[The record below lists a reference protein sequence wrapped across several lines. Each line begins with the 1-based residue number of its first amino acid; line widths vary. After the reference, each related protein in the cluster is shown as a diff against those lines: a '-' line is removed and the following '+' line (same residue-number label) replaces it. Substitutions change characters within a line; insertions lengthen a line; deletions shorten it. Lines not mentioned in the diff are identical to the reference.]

1 MAKFFRPPPTDAH
14 DFSDLF
20 RTIWNQGIGNT
31 AKSEGG
37 CGEKWDYGSLIDA
50 FAKQN
55 ASVSETTINNWLAG
69 HHAPRAPN
77 LYQLARIVSNQATFE
92 AWRDALFK
100 SADEKRRRPSG
111 QTHANLAQHDAA
123 QIAVAASNPAIAS
136 TKASPSS
143 APALRARRFFAL
155 QRLGMAIGLGTAMF
169 VLAGFGLHF
178 ALQPRIA
185 DLKVCDVANFSV
197 ANQSCSRHLDTFPD
211 GTKRVYV
218 SFDVLN
224 YPENK
229 PFTRT
234 WFFNGQKLSEREGL
248 LAKPWDGWTWF
259 GNKEPDKPGAVAM
272 DSGNYT
278 FRVMAGPAVRTVFF
292 QIGAGDQRK
301 PGHRFRDKFR
311 NGAAGFGPE
320 MVVLPKTGPV
330 KPGPS
335 LGKASPPERVGR
347 AAAIIYQM
355 AVSATE
361 VTWDEWAACV
371 NDGGCNAYRPEGRN
385 GAPGDHPVV
394 NVSHNDVFA
403 YIQWLNGKLGIAQE
417 RFDRYTLLTEA
428 EWEYAA
434 LAGASEGSLNG
445 YGAGATITPQQAHF
459 GQSLASGQPR
469 AVGSFPANA
478 WGLADM
484 HGNVAERV
492 EDCHRNGRDEPR
504 RDGSALLE
512 AQCLTRVV
520 KGGSFLNEP
529 ADLRAGA
536 RYPHSPERRAPDV
549 GFRLVRRLEQ
559 RTS

>member
-1 MAKFFRPPPTDAH
+1 MAKFFRPPPAEAH

-20 RTIWNQGIGNT
+20 RTIWEQGIGNI
-31 AKSEGG
+31 AKPEGG
-37 CGEKWDYGSLIDA
+37 CGEKWDHDSLIEA

-55 ASVSETTINNWLAG
+55 GSVSETTINNWLSG
-69 HHAPRAPN
+69 QHAPRAPN
-77 LYQLARIVSNQATFE
+77 LYQLARIVSNPATFE
-92 AWRDALFK
+92 AWRDVLFK
-100 SADEKRRRPSG
+100 CARVKRARSRAPALIAAPVAPDGGVTVPAPAPPANPAPSVRGFALPRR
-111 QTHANLAQHDAA
+111 
-123 QIAVAASNPAIAS
+123 PAIA
-136 TKASPSS
+136 
-143 APALRARRFFAL
+143 F
-155 QRLGMAIGLGTAMF
+155 GLGA
-169 VLAGFGLHF
+169 VLLALAGFGLNF

-197 ANQSCSRHLDTFPD
+197 ANQSCSRHLDTFPH

-224 YPENK
+224 YPDNK

-234 WFFNGQKLSEREGL
+234 WFLNGQKLSEREGL

-259 GNKEPDKPGAVAM
+259 GNKEPDKPDAVAM

-278 FRVMAGPAVRTVFF
+278 FRAVAGPAVRTVFF
-292 QIGAGDQRK
+292 QIDAGDQRK
-301 PGHRFRDKFR
+301 PGQRFRDAFR

-320 MVVLPKTGPV
+320 MVVLSKTGAV
-330 KPGPS
+330 KPSPAA
-335 LGKASPPERVGR
+335 GKAAPPETIGR
-347 AAAIIYQM
+347 AAAIPYSM

-361 VTWDEWAACV
+361 VTWDAWEACV
-371 NDGGCNAYRPEGRN
+371 NDGGCNGYRPAGRN

-403 YIQWLNGKLGIAQE
+403 YIQWLNSKLGIAQE

-434 LAGASEGSLNG
+434 LAGANAGGLDG
-445 YGAGATITPQQAHF
+445 YGAGATISTQQAHF
-459 GQSLASGQPR
+459 GQLLTAGKPR

-492 EDCHRNGRDEPR
+492 EDCHRDGRDGPR
-504 RDGSALLE
+504 QDGSAFLE
-512 AQCLTRVV
+512 AQCLARVV
-520 KGGSFLNEP
+520 KGGSYLDAA

-536 RYPHSPERRAPDV
+536 RYPQSPDARAPDI

-559 RTS
+559 RTL